1 MDRAMTLAI
10 ILSAATAAVIVT
22 PCVYL
27 ATALAIR
34 WSEKHEK
41 TSPFDEDGTLHLTED
56 EAAKLY
62 RALSEYF
69 DDPHRQARL
78 MWDELG
84 DIEP

>member
-1 MDRAMTLAI
+1 MTLTI

-34 WSEKHEK
+34 WSEKHSRK
-41 TSPFDEDGTLHLTED
+41 PVFDDDGTLHLTED